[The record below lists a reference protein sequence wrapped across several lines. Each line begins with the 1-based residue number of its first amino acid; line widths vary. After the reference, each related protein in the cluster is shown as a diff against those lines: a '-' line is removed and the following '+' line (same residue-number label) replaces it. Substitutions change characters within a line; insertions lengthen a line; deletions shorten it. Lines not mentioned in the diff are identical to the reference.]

1 MKQIL
6 SSIFIL
12 LLFALEA
19 HPASNASLYQRVK
32 AAYEELLKTPSVA
45 NEVKFFRV
53 FPENCQ
59 EFTVWEQQFNDNE
72 TQKETMHIG
81 KYIEMLGKLTAIN
94 DSIYCRKLINLAT
107 GANYEADGFNA
118 LQALLQKKVNNPR
131 LFGIFVYLLSPPYTK
146 TKGERLRFWMFY
158 WFSLSFIEEG
168 YEPKKKEEARRPE
181 LNLILRRLSHHK
193 TMRKIVRLAY
203 DYSAYQV
210 FFT

>member
-32 AAYEELLKTPSVA
+32 AAYEELLENPSA
-45 NEVKFFRV
+45 ATEVKFFLV

-72 TQKETMHIG
+72 TQKETMYIE

-94 DSIYCRKLINLAT
+94 DDVYCRKLIRLSSRLT
-107 GANYEADGFNA
+107 YGTDGQSC
-118 LQALLQKKVNNPR
+118 LQRLLRDKMNTPS
-131 LFGIFVYLLSPPYTK
+131 LFGTFVSLLSGRP
-146 TKGERLRFWMFY
+146 KGEQLRFWMFY